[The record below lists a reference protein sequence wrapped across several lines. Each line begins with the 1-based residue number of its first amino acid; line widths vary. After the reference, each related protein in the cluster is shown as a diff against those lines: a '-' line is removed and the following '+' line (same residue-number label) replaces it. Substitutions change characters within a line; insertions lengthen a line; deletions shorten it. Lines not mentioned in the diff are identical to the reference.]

1 MVERIIVGSG
11 NIVIPIGVQDKD
23 DPTKIHEFN
32 LQVDI
37 SDKALRDYKQHN
49 DETRQA
55 LEKIET
61 KYASVMTNEDIDDDN
76 LGLLVDGI
84 TEMLRT
90 RFDSDFGKGVY
101 DEIAGAGGGNSFI
114 NMLDLYKQVSEY
126 VDSQVQMKISKIQV
140 KSKNKQAKYLNKR
153 KK

>member
-37 SDKALRDYKQHN
+37 SDKALRDYEKQN
-49 DETRQA
+49 A
-55 LEKIET
+55 ET
-61 KYASVMTNEDIDDDN
+61 KQTLANIRDKYADVMSDEEIDDAN
-76 LGLLVDGI
+76 ISKVVDGV

-90 RFDSDFGKGVY
+90 LFDNDFGAGTY
-101 DEIAGAGGGNSFI
+101 DKIANAGGGNSFI
-114 NMLDLYKQVSEY
+114 NMLDLYDQASDYIE
-126 VDSQVQMKISKIQV
+126 DQVQQKVTKFER
-140 KSKNKQAKYLNKR
+140 KSKNKQAKYLKKR